1 VILNRIDLVRICKVL
16 FRITI
21 RKVPPQK
28 EGISV
33 RLSGRSLVKDDV
45 FDGTRMGGGTVAT
58 QSFRTAER
66 SLWENGYFENSP
78 KIEFSS
84 DENDFW
90 TGGS

>member
-1 VILNRIDLVRICKVL
+1 MNP
-16 FRITI
+16 F
-21 RKVPPQK
+21 
-28 EGISV
+28 ISFMPKSSHV
-33 RLSGRSLVKDDV
+33 NCANL
-45 FDGTRMGGGTVAT
+45 TTVAT

>member
-1 VILNRIDLVRICKVL
+1 MQRIGGHHGFTLTLPLVLKTL
-16 FRITI
+16 TPF
-21 RKVPPQK
+21 
-28 EGISV
+28 
-33 RLSGRSLVKDDV
+33 SGKFKKLAGRVEEA
-45 FDGTRMGGGTVAT
+45 MGEENTVAT
-58 QSFRTAER
+58 RSFRTAER

>member
-1 VILNRIDLVRICKVL
+1 MDKKTCSIVLRFHGYYILGQPEQD
-16 FRITI
+16 
-21 RKVPPQK
+21 
-28 EGISV
+28 
-33 RLSGRSLVKDDV
+33 
-45 FDGTRMGGGTVAT
+45 TVAT

-84 DENDFW
+84 EENDFW

>member
-1 VILNRIDLVRICKVL
+1 V
-16 FRITI
+16 FR
-21 RKVPPQK
+21 VM
-28 EGISV
+28 
-33 RLSGRSLVKDDV
+33 SLASEL
-45 FDGTRMGGGTVAT
+45 TVAT